1 MTVVDRAE
9 PSARDARVLGATRL
23 RRRMPVIT
31 IALLFLVSAG
41 AAGVVYGYRTR
52 LAADPLA
59 DLLVTEAKVGDVEET
74 VQATGSIR
82 PARIVAVGSRASG
95 RVAKMNAAIGKRFRA
110 GDLIAEIDSVT
121 QQNDLET
128 AEAALDDVRAQ
139 RRQKEASLA
148 YAEQALAREE
158 KTLAR
163 EATSR
168 DSWEQARTTVETT
181 RAQIDSLVAQIKE
194 AEVKLANARVQL
206 DYTRIVAPVDGSV
219 LLVSVQEGQTVNAV
233 QSAPTLVVLGQIDRM
248 LVRAEIS
255 EADAPKVKVGQKATF
270 SILGDPKRQWEATLL
285 SLDPAPDSLR
295 TDAEIASSDN
305 SSTSSSSSSAIYY
318 YGRFLVDNPD
328 GVLRTYMTA
337 QVRVVLAAAKG
348 VVTVPTAA
356 VSSPN
361 EEGERTVDVVNGD
374 GSRSQRVVQVGI
386 DDKVRTEIRKGLKA
400 GERIVRGRR
409 VADTAPSAM
418 PAPPGG
424 L

>member
-1 MTVVDRAE
+1 MTVTDRAE

-23 RRRMPVIT
+23 RRRLPVVAIS
-31 IALLFLVSAG
+31 LLLLVSAG
-41 AAGVVYGYRTR
+41 AAAVYEYRTR

-59 DLLVTEAKVGDVEET
+59 DLLVTQAKIGDIEET

-82 PARIVAVGSRASG
+82 PVRIVAVGSRASG
-95 RVAKMNAAIGKRFRA
+95 RVVKMNAAIGKRFRA

-148 YAEQALAREE
+148 YAEQALMREE
-158 KTLAR
+158 KTFAR

-168 DSWEQARTTVETT
+168 DSWEQARATVETT
-181 RAQIDSLVAQIKE
+181 RAQIDSLAAQIKE
-194 AEVKLANARVQL
+194 AEVKVASARVQL
-206 DYTRIVAPVDGSV
+206 DYTRIVAPIDGTV

-255 EADAPKVKVGQKATF
+255 EADAPKVKVGEMATF
-270 SILGDPKRQWEATLL
+270 SILGDPERQWEATLL
-285 SLDPAPDSLR
+285 SLDPAPDFLR

-305 SSTSSSSSSAIYY
+305 TSTSSSSAIYY

-337 QVRVVLAAAKG
+337 QVRIVLAAAKG

-356 VSSPN
+356 VSLPN
-361 EEGERTVDVVNGD
+361 MNGERTVDVVNGD
-374 GSRSQRVVQVGI
+374 GSLSKHVVQVGI
-386 DDKVRTEIRKGLKA
+386 DDKVRTEIRSGLDA
-400 GERIVRGRR
+400 GERIVGGHR
-409 VADTAPSAM
+409 VADTAANAM

>member
-1 MTVVDRAE
+1 MTVADRAE

-23 RRRMPVIT
+23 RHRLPVIA
-31 IALLFLVSAG
+31 IALLFLASAS
-41 AAGVVYGYRTR
+41 AAAVYGYRTR
-52 LAADPLA
+52 LITDPLA
-59 DLLVTEAKVGDVEET
+59 DLLVTQAKVGDIEEM

-82 PARIVAVGSRASG
+82 PVRIVAVGSRVSG
-95 RVAKMNAAIGKRFRA
+95 RVVIMNAPIGKRFRA

-148 YAEQALAREE
+148 YAEQALTREE

-168 DSWEQARTTVETT
+168 DSWEQARATVETT
-181 RAQIDSLVAQIKE
+181 RAQTDSLAAQIKE
-194 AEVKLANARVQL
+194 AEVKVANARVQL
-206 DYTRIVAPVDGSV
+206 DYTRIIAPIDGTV
-219 LLVSVQEGQTVNAV
+219 LLVSVQEGRTVNAV

-255 EADAPKVKVGQKATF
+255 EADAPKVKVGQNATF
-270 SILGDPKRQWEATLL
+270 SILGDPERQWEATLL

-305 SSTSSSSSSAIYY
+305 SSTTSSSAIYY
-318 YGRFLVDNPD
+318 YNRFLVDNPD

-337 QVRVVLAAAKG
+337 QVRIVLAAAKG

-361 EEGERTVDVVNGD
+361 EKGERTVDVVNGD

-386 DDKVRTEIRKGLKA
+386 DDKVRTEIRNGLDA
-400 GERIVRGRR
+400 GERIVAGRR
-409 VADTAPSAM
+409 VADSSPSAM

>member
-1 MTVVDRAE
+1 MTVTDRAE

-23 RRRMPVIT
+23 RRRLPVVAIS
-31 IALLFLVSAG
+31 LLLLVSAG
-41 AAGVVYGYRTR
+41 AAAVYEYRTR

-59 DLLVTEAKVGDVEET
+59 DLLVTQAKIGDIEET

-82 PARIVAVGSRASG
+82 PVRIVAVGSRASG
-95 RVAKMNAAIGKRFRA
+95 RVVKMNAAIGKRFRA

-148 YAEQALAREE
+148 YAEQALMREE
-158 KTLAR
+158 KTFAR

-168 DSWEQARTTVETT
+168 DSWEQARATVETT
-181 RAQIDSLVAQIKE
+181 RAQIDSLAAQIKE
-194 AEVKLANARVQL
+194 AEVKVASARVQL
-206 DYTRIVAPVDGSV
+206 DYTRIVAPIDGTV

-255 EADAPKVKVGQKATF
+255 EADAPKVKVGEMATF
-270 SILGDPKRQWEATLL
+270 SILGDPERQWEATLL

-305 SSTSSSSSSAIYY
+305 TSTSSSSAIYY
-318 YGRFLVDNPD
+318 YGRFLVDHPD

-337 QVRVVLAAAKG
+337 QVRIVLAAAKG

-356 VSSPN
+356 VSLPN
-361 EEGERTVDVVNGD
+361 MNGERTVDVVNGD
-374 GSRSQRVVQVGI
+374 GSLSKHVVQVGI
-386 DDKVRTEIRKGLKA
+386 DDKVRTEIRSGLDA
-400 GERIVRGRR
+400 GERIVGGHR
-409 VADTAPSAM
+409 VADTAANAM